1 MEINLTW
8 NQNYFQKSWLW
19 ISFSKPMK
27 WHKKFTLIHLKWH
40 LIKNMLKM
48 IMKKMCIIMV
58 MKNISAKKSSKFI
71 KDPKIFS
78 GIEMLFISMIH
89 TIILFIVFLITIMYS
104 KMVLDIVTMI
114 FQKEKVILKK
124 DFLDLLVAQMKFSNN
139 SVS

>member
-1 MEINLTW
+1 
-8 NQNYFQKSWLW
+8 
-19 ISFSKPMK
+19 
-27 WHKKFTLIHLKWH
+27 
-40 LIKNMLKM
+40 MLKM

-58 MKNISAKKSSKFI
+58 MKNISAKRSSKFI

-104 KMVLDIVTMI
+104 KMVLDIVIMI

>member
-1 MEINLTW
+1 
-8 NQNYFQKSWLW
+8 
-19 ISFSKPMK
+19 
-27 WHKKFTLIHLKWH
+27 
-40 LIKNMLKM
+40 
-48 IMKKMCIIMV
+48 MV